1 MIKAAPLAVVVEG
14 LLLQFL
20 CNSSAEF
27 WHFPICSLELLLLIR
42 AVCLCRPDDGAI
54 ENYVFFWSRFRP
66 RILVDVSNV
75 DTSTTVLGFRIS
87 MPIMVAPTAM
97 HKLADPEGGLNEFL
111 VVWILGLSQWLYVS
125 QMISVWWLLP
135 DEDLQLK
142 KWQMELVEG
151 WMFCRWSCNSKS
163 YISCRYNHGICSNP
177 SLAGIYVNMHA
188 GSMIK

>member
-1 MIKAAPLAVVVEG
+1 
-14 LLLQFL
+14 
-20 CNSSAEF
+20 
-27 WHFPICSLELLLLIR
+27 LLIR

-111 VVWILGLSQWLYVS
+111 VV
-125 QMISVWWLLP
+125 
-135 DEDLQLK
+135 
-142 KWQMELVEG
+142 
-151 WMFCRWSCNSKS
+151 
-163 YISCRYNHGICSNP
+163 
-177 SLAGIYVNMHA
+177 
-188 GSMIK
+188 